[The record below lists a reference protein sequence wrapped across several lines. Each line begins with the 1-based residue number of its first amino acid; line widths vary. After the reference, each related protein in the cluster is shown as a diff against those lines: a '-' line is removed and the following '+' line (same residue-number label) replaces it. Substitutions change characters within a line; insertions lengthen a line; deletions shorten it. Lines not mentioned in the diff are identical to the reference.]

1 MSGKD
6 KKIKQKIKIMEQ
18 EKRRSSSVSVVQDKL
33 IHFESWFHMRKDAI
47 PKQHLKEIL
56 VADFKARGV
65 GNEAT
70 MAQFDNALRLYGIK
84 LDNLES

>member
-1 MSGKD
+1 MADKD
-6 KKIKQKIKIMEQ
+6 KKMKQKIKIMEQ
-18 EKRRSSSVSVVQDKL
+18 EKRKSISVKVVQDKL
-33 IHFESWFHMRKDAI
+33 IHFESWFHIRKDMI

-56 VADFKARGV
+56 IADFKARGI

-84 LDNLES
+84 LDNVQS